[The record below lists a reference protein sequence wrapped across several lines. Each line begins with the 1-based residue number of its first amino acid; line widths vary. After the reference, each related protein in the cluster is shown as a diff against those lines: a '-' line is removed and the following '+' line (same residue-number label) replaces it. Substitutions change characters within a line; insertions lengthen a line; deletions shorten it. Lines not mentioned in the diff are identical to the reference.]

1 MKILRFN
8 ESHTK
13 TDYDFEEIFFPL
25 TDIGLSLDLKNL
37 YFHKTDDTRWRVYP
51 NEAYTRPGYQL
62 SLKGKERLDISTISN
77 ISDELDEIITRLSTT
92 GSCSLKKLL
101 FSDPGGDNEPKT
113 EIEFLLVDK
122 SAEEETP
129 NEKEGF
135 YEFIEALRRAF
146 TIAFN
151 NKVTRSFEFEQGKDG
166 VILTPK
172 EGIDPKPL
180 MSQLKR
186 FVRKFFSNR
195 THFTI
200 TWYYDIVLDESGK
213 VFINYNGR
221 QDRRNR

>member
-1 MKILRFN
+1 MRILRFN

-13 TDYDFEEIFFPL
+13 TEYDFEEIFFPL
-25 TDIGLSLDLKNL
+25 TDNGLSFELKNL
-37 YFHKTDDTRWRVYP
+37 YFHRTDDTRWRVHP
-51 NEAYTRPGYQL
+51 NEAYTRPGYL
-62 SLKGKERLDISTISN
+62 ISFKGQGRLDISTISY
-77 ISDELDEIITRLSTT
+77 ITGELDEIISRLSTS

-122 SAEEETP
+122 SAEEEKP

-135 YEFIEALRRAF
+135 YEFVEALRRAF
-146 TIAFN
+146 TVAFN
-151 NKVTRSFEFEQGKDG
+151 NKITRSFDFKQGKEG

-180 MSQLKR
+180 MSQLRR
-186 FVRKFFSNR
+186 FVRNFFSNN

-200 TWYYDIVLDESGK
+200 TWNYDIVLDESGK
-213 VFINYNGR
+213 VFINYNSR
-221 QDRRNR
+221 VDRRNR